1 MNSMSANNGSL
12 INGPKPLGSA
22 ITKPSKTSI
31 GLLIRPS
38 SASRCM
44 TWLPASSFASAAIFC
59 WSDRPAW
66 VLCREPDYAGWRE
79 VSPLSDRLL
88 VLSARHSPVAQLKV
102 AEETQQTV
110 GGTITTWFSIDGI
123 GLSQDFLLQ

>member
-1 MNSMSANNGSL
+1 MANLVSVSNAVLSGGLKQPASQSSKLWSSSAGT
-12 INGPKPLGSA
+12 GPRR
-22 ITKPSKTSI
+22 SI
-31 GLLIRPS
+31 GSKSRTS
-38 SASRCM
+38 SAWNLFLRKA
-44 TWLPASSFASAAIFC
+44 TSSFSGP
-59 WSDRPAW
+59 SES

-110 GGTITTWFSIDGI
+110 GGTITTW
-123 GLSQDFLLQ
+123 